1 MDSGA
6 THNFIDSDFSS
17 MHSLPSYPM
26 SRPTRL
32 LMADG
37 KESQGGLVS
46 HEASLTLAIGPH
58 MESLKFSVT
67 KLGGRPMILGIPWLK
82 RHDPHI
88 RWSRHQIT
96 FGSEYCLSE
105 CQVHTPYTLSA
116 QSPTK
121 LPHPEHHPSPRSQFS
136 SSFPDPA
143 PALETSRSPPAALAM
158 NARLPDSEVCLQPT
172 PEYNDPRP
180 RTRSKS
186 LPTTLR
192 IPSPTPPPQPLVP
205 QMQPVATPKT
215 SAARPKARNP
225 FLAPKVARI
234 NSAAFNLSARLP
246 GSQIYQLTITPA
258 DSEASPETVHPIPDE
273 YQDYADVFSKTK
285 AHKLPEHRPYDLSI
299 PLQEGTAPPLL
310 PVYNLS
316 PLELDVLRKYIDENL
331 RKGFIRHSQ
340 SPAGAPILFV
350 KKADGSLRLCVDY
363 RGLNKI
369 TIKNRYPLPL
379 IPELL
384 DKVGKAKRFTAL
396 DMRDGY
402 HLLRMAKG
410 EEWKTA
416 FRTRYGHFEYNVVPF
431 GLCNAPAAFQHLM
444 NDVLREY
451 LDVFVVIYL
460 DDVLIYSE
468 TASEHK
474 RHVRLV
480 LEKLRQAGLYAKPEK
495 CQFSVQEV
503 AFLGYL
509 ISPHGVRMNPKKVE
523 AVTAWPTPQ
532 SQHDIQIF
540 LGFANFY
547 RKFIN
552 EYSRVVT
559 PLTALLKK
567 DVTFRWSPEADRAF
581 RTLKEAFT
589 TAPILRHFDRT
600 RPAILEA
607 DASNEALGGAVSQY
621 DDDGVLHPCAFHS
634 RKFTSAERNYE
645 IYDKEMLAIVECMDV
660 WRHYFEGADHKL
672 KVLTDHKNL
681 VWFTETKSYN
691 RRQAR
696 WAEKLSRFDF
706 VIQFRPGVEAGKP
719 DALSR
724 RPDYWPKGGGDPAT
738 RNEFTFLKP
747 EQMEGFPSEE
757 LSNKETP
764 SEANYMVCAAVAQS
778 LDIDQDLGAA
788 ISAALPMDPDIGPYL
803 EQLRNPE
810 LPRDEETQD
819 YLEPFKFL
827 GNVVL
832 HHGLVYVPNSEELKL
847 RILRMHHDAT
857 PAGHLG
863 QEKTL
868 ELVTRNFY
876 WPRMRRM
883 INKYVNTCD
892 TCARNKATRHK
903 PHGQLHPLPIPS
915 APWSSV
921 SMDFIVELPES
932 RGYNAILVCVDRLTK
947 MAHFCPTTTRV
958 DAKETARLYLKHVFK
973 HHGLPDNIVTDR
985 GTQFTSRFTTRLLEL
1000 CDIHSNKSTAFH
1012 PQSDGQ
1018 TERVNQ
1024 VLEQYLRIFCDHQQ
1038 GNWLDILPLAE
1049 FAYNNAKHSS
1059 TRMSPFFANYGLHP
1073 RCTLRV
1079 TPAGPGASNP
1089 SAEEITQKY
1098 RAIHD
1103 RAKEDLKH
1111 AQAKYK
1117 EFYDARHK
1125 EAPIFEPGD
1134 LVWLS
1139 RRNITTTRPSSKLD
1153 VKRLGPFKVLE
1164 AVGDSKLAFRLE
1176 LPAQMR
1182 IHPVFHVS
1190 LLEPH
1195 HENPFPGRTQPP
1207 PPPIELEDDVEW
1219 EVEEIL
1225 DSRIQRGKLQYL
1237 VHWLGYGPHERTW
1250 EPPDHLSNATG
1261 AVAEFH
1267 QRYPNRPAP
1276 KDLSSGTPARR
1287 S

>member
-1 MDSGA
+1 
-6 THNFIDSDFSS
+6 
-17 MHSLPSYPM
+17 M
-26 SRPTRL
+26 S
-32 LMADG
+32 
-37 KESQGGLVS
+37 E
-46 HEASLTLAIGPH
+46 
-58 MESLKFSVT
+58 
-67 KLGGRPMILGIPWLK
+67 IL
-82 RHDPHI
+82 
-88 RWSRHQIT
+88 
-96 FGSEYCLSE
+96 
-105 CQVHTPYTLSA
+105 
-116 QSPTK
+116 
-121 LPHPEHHPSPRSQFS
+121 PRST
-136 SSFPDPA
+136 DDN
-143 PALETSRSPPAALAM
+143 PAL
-158 NARLPDSEVCLQPT
+158 D
-172 PEYNDPRP
+172 
-180 RTRSKS
+180 
-186 LPTTLR
+186 
-192 IPSPTPPPQPLVP
+192 
-205 QMQPVATPKT
+205 
-215 SAARPKARNP
+215 
-225 FLAPKVARI
+225 
-234 NSAAFNLSARLP
+234 P
-246 GSQIYQLTITPA
+246 GSKIPA
-258 DSEASPETVHPIPDE
+258 E

-285 AHKLPEHRPYDLSI
+285 AHKLPEHRPYDLKI
-299 PLQEGTAPPLL
+299 PLQEGTTPPLL

-316 PLELDVLRKYIDENL
+316 PLELDVLRKYIDDNL

-363 RGLNKI
+363 RGINKI

-384 DKVGKAKRFTAL
+384 DKVGKAKQFTAL

-402 HLLRMAKG
+402 HLLRMAEG

-474 RHVRLV
+474 RHVRMV
-480 LEKLRQAGLYAKPEK
+480 LEKLRKAGLYAKPEK

-509 ISPHGVRMNPKKVE
+509 ISPHGVRMDPKKVE
-523 AVTAWPTPQ
+523 AVTAWPIPQ
-532 SQHDIQIF
+532 SQHDIQVF

-552 EYSRVVT
+552 EYSRVVA

-567 DVTFRWSPEADRAF
+567 DVAFRWSPEAQKAF

-607 DASNEALGGAVSQY
+607 DASNEALGGTVSQY

-634 RKFTSAERNYE
+634 RKFTPPERNYE

-660 WRHYFEGADHKL
+660 WRHFFEGADHKL

-696 WAEKLSRFDF
+696 WEEKLSRFDF

-747 EQMEGFPSEE
+747 EQVEGFP
-757 LSNKETP
+757 N
-764 SEANYMVCAAVAQS
+764 EANYIVCAAVAQS
-778 LDIDQDLGAA
+778 LDIDRNLGTA
-788 ISAALPMDPDIGPYL
+788 ISASLPMDPDIGPYL

-819 YLEPFKFL
+819 YLEPFKLL
-827 GNVVL
+827 GDVVL
-832 HHGLVYVPNSEELKL
+832 HHGLVYVPNSNKLKL
-847 RILRMHHDAT
+847 QILRMHHDAT

-876 WPRMRRM
+876 WPRMRKM
-883 INKYVNTCD
+883 INEYVNTCD
-892 TCARNKATRHK
+892 TCARNKATRHN

-932 RGYNAILVCVDRLTK
+932 GGYNAILVCVDRLTK
-947 MAHFCPTTTRV
+947 MAHFCPTTIQV

-985 GTQFTSRFTTRLLEL
+985 GTQFTSRFTTHLLEL

-1018 TERVNQ
+1018 TER
-1024 VLEQYLRIFCDHQQ
+1024 LLR
-1038 GNWLDILPLAE
+1038 GVV
-1049 FAYNNAKHSS
+1049 S
-1059 TRMSPFFANYGLHP
+1059 GLGFL
-1073 RCTLRV
+1073 CYF
-1079 TPAGPGASNP
+1079 S
-1089 SAEEITQKY
+1089 
-1098 RAIHD
+1098 
-1103 RAKEDLKH
+1103 
-1111 AQAKYK
+1111 
-1117 EFYDARHK
+1117 
-1125 EAPIFEPGD
+1125 
-1134 LVWLS
+1134 
-1139 RRNITTTRPSSKLD
+1139 
-1153 VKRLGPFKVLE
+1153 
-1164 AVGDSKLAFRLE
+1164 
-1176 LPAQMR
+1176 
-1182 IHPVFHVS
+1182 
-1190 LLEPH
+1190 
-1195 HENPFPGRTQPP
+1195 
-1207 PPPIELEDDVEW
+1207 
-1219 EVEEIL
+1219 
-1225 DSRIQRGKLQYL
+1225 
-1237 VHWLGYGPHERTW
+1237 
-1250 EPPDHLSNATG
+1250 
-1261 AVAEFH
+1261 
-1267 QRYPNRPAP
+1267 
-1276 KDLSSGTPARR
+1276 
-1287 S
+1287 